1 MRRTVNRITR
11 SVDEH
16 RCAIAELGLAARVRS
31 VPVGSAVGAVL
42 AEDVVAERALPPFD
56 NSAVDGFAVR
66 HTDVA
71 WSQRLPT
78 TLTVSARSV
87 AGPASAELS
96 VAPGECVQIMTGAVL
111 PRGADLV
118 VPVEQTSGFV
128 TSFGSDTV
136 TICSSGSK
144 SNIRRRASD
153 VDAGDVAIRAGTVLT
168 PAQVGLLAALGRTLV
183 RIGSTLTVAVLST
196 GSEIRC
202 AEETPTL
209 GECFDANS
217 PMIAADLLR
226 CGADVHLES
235 AVSDDVQA
243 CREALARCAAVADV
257 IVTTGGISAGT
268 EEVVRLALADHDVDF
283 ASVAVRPGK
292 PQGCGRFDG
301 VPIICLPGNSVS
313 ALISYELFVR
323 PVLASALRDPA
334 AERTV
339 RTVRVRGD
347 GTSPSTTPRV
357 LLGFIDGADASV
369 TQSHSMGALAAA
381 NGLVVVPPGDSLPHA
396 TGQYPAWTFDSRAA
410 SRPGRY
416 V

>member
-118 VPVEQTSGFV
+118 VPVEYTSGFV
-128 TSFGSDTV
+128 TSFGFDTV
-136 TICSSGSK
+136 TICSTGSK
-144 SNIRRRASD
+144 SNIRGRASD
-153 VDAGDVAIRAGTVLT
+153 FDAGDVAIRAGTVLT
-168 PAQVGLLAALGRTLV
+168 PAQVGLLAALGRTHV

-202 AEETPTL
+202 SGGTPML

>member
-1 MRRTVNRITR
+1 MRRTVNSATR

-16 RCAIAELGLAARVRS
+16 RCAIADLGLAAQVRA
-31 VPVGSAVGAVL
+31 VPIGSAVGAVL
-42 AEDVVAERALPPFD
+42 AEDVVPERVLPAFD

-66 HTDVA
+66 RTDVIG
-71 WSQRLPT
+71 SPRLPA

-87 AGPASAELS
+87 AGRSSTELS

-168 PAQVGLLAALGRTLV
+168 PAQVGLLAALGRTHV

-235 AVSDDVQA
+235 AVSDDVEA
-243 CREALARCAAVADV
+243 CRAALARCAAVADV
-257 IVTTGGISAGT
+257 IITTGGISAGT
-268 EEVVRLALADHDVDF
+268 EEVVRLALADHDVTF

-301 VPIICLPGNSVS
+301 IPIICLPGNPVS

-323 PVLASALRDPA
+323 PVVASALQDPA

-339 RTVRVRGD
+339 KTVRVRGD
-347 GTSPSTTPRV
+347 VTSASSTPRV
-357 LLGFIDGADASV
+357 LLGFIDGADAEV
-369 TQSHSMGALAAA
+369 TQSHSMRALAAA
-381 NGLVVVPPGDSLPHA
+381 NGMVVVPPCDSLPQA
-396 TGQYPAWTFDSRAA
+396 TGQYPAWTFDSRTA

>member
-1 MRRTVNRITR
+1 MP
-11 SVDEH
+11 SV
-16 RCAIAELGLAARVRS
+16 
-31 VPVGSAVGAVL
+31 
-42 AEDVVAERALPPFD
+42 LPAFD

-66 HTDVA
+66 RTDVIG
-71 WSQRLPT
+71 SRRLPA

-87 AGPASAELS
+87 AGRSSTELS

-153 VDAGDVAIRAGTVLT
+153 FDAGDVAIRAGTVLT
-168 PAQVGLLAALGRTLV
+168 PAQVGLLAALGRTHV

-235 AVSDDVQA
+235 AVSDDVEA
-243 CREALARCAAVADV
+243 CRAALARCAAVADV
-257 IVTTGGISAGT
+257 IITTGGISAGT
-268 EEVVRLALADHDVDF
+268 EEVVRLALADHDVTF

-301 VPIICLPGNSVS
+301 IPIICLPGNPVS

>member
-1 MRRTVNRITR
+1 MRRTRTSTTR

-16 RCAIAELGLAARVRS
+16 RCAIADLGLAARVRA
-31 VPVGSAVGAVL
+31 VPIGSAVGAVL
-42 AEDVVAERALPPFD
+42 AEDVVAERALPPFG

-71 WSQRLPT
+71 GSQRLPT

-87 AGPASAELS
+87 AGRASAELS

-118 VPVEQTSGFV
+118 VPVEHTSGFV
-128 TSFGSDTV
+128 TSFGFDTV
-136 TICSSGSK
+136 TICSNGSK
-144 SNIRRRASD
+144 SNIRGRASD
-153 VDAGDVAIRAGTVLT
+153 FDAGDVAIRAGTVLT
-168 PAQVGLLAALGRTLV
+168 LAQVGLLAALGRTHV
-183 RIGSTLTVAVLST
+183 RIGSTVTVAVLST
-196 GSEIRC
+196 GSEIC
-202 AEETPTL
+202 CSGSTPML

-301 VPIICLPGNSVS
+301 VPIICLPGNPVS

-323 PVLASALRDPA
+323 PVLASALQDPA

-369 TQSHSMGALAAA
+369 TQSHSMRALAAA

-396 TGQYPAWTFDSRAA
+396 TGQYPAWTFDSRVA

>member
-16 RCAIAELGLAARVRS
+16 RCAIAALGLAARVRS

-118 VPVEQTSGFV
+118 VPVEYTSGFV
-128 TSFGSDTV
+128 TSFGFDTV
-136 TICSSGSK
+136 TICSTGSK
-144 SNIRRRASD
+144 SNIRGRASD
-153 VDAGDVAIRAGTVLT
+153 FDAGDVAIRAGTVLT
-168 PAQVGLLAALGRTLV
+168 PAQVGLLAALGRTHV

-202 AEETPTL
+202 SGGTPML

-301 VPIICLPGNSVS
+301 VPIICLPGISVS